1 MNFAIIIPDRSDRPE
16 LTEHC
21 FYQINRQT
29 VKPEKIYHINYL
41 PLDDS
46 VDLVSRIQ
54 KGIQLAKNDGINKVA
69 IIEND
74 DYYPD
79 NYLESII
86 WRELTG
92 ILATIYINIIHD
104 RHKVILHPGRSSLF
118 CTALEISAFED
129 FEFPGPETIDL
140 DKHIWRHKC
149 FKILHYPKELPIGIK
164 HGIGKCAGWY
174 HNNALHQMKPLDED
188 LFKYYVK
195 RKESRDFYR
204 CIKNS
209 VNSA

>member
-1 MNFAIIIPDRSDRPE
+1 MTLIAIIIPDRGDRQE

-21 FYQINRQT
+21 FYQIKRQT
-29 VKPEKIYHINYL
+29 IKPEKIYHINY
-41 PLDDS
+41 PPIDDS

-92 ILATIYINIIHD
+92 ILEI
-104 RHKVILHPGRSSLF
+104 GR
-118 CTALEISAFED
+118 A
-129 FEFPGPETIDL
+129 
-140 DKHIWRHKC
+140 H
-149 FKILHYPKELPIGIK
+149 
-164 HGIGKCAGWY
+164 
-174 HNNALHQMKPLDED
+174 
-188 LFKYYVK
+188 V
-195 RKESRDFYR
+195 
-204 CIKNS
+204 
-209 VNSA
+209 